1 MINKWCI
8 SVVLDDNAETYIL
21 AVQSHHPPEEE
32 QHTQEMQN
40 GHEEYDQ
47 QQTQDLSGYGILPEH
62 GLCARAVYDY
72 QACKYGVTIIKLLW
86 FHQYSL
92 NTNFRGFRC

>member
-1 MINKWCI
+1 M
-8 SVVLDDNAETYIL
+8 LDDNAETYIP

-72 QACKYGVTIIKLLW
+72 QACKYGVTIIKLLVYVVCIEL
-86 FHQYSL
+86 QLSTDASSL
-92 NTNFRGFRC
+92 SCTDL

>member
-1 MINKWCI
+1 M
-8 SVVLDDNAETYIL
+8 SDDNAETHIP
-21 AVQSHHPPEEE
+21 AVQSHHPPEEDKY
-32 QHTQEMQN
+32 TQEMQN

-72 QACKYGVTIIKLLW
+72 QACKYGVTIIKLYVVCIELQLSTEASSI
-86 FHQYSL
+86 FCTDL
-92 NTNFRGFRC
+92 